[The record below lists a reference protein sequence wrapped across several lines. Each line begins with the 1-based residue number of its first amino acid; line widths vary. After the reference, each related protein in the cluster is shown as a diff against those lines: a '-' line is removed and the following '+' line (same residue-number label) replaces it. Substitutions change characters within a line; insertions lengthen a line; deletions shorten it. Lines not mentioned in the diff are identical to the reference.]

1 MKLRKHILI
10 IRLSSMGDVAMVSPV
25 LRELLENNKNYK
37 ISVLTNFQFFPF
49 FRAFNDV
56 DLISFDKKKQHKGLF
71 GMFRLFKEI
80 KKLDVDYVVDL
91 HEVLRTN
98 FLKAVLKVPFYQI
111 NKGRNEKE
119 RLVSGKIFAPLKST
133 HQRYRDV
140 FEKIGISI
148 KPLSKTQIHRVDISD
163 LKLIPKNNKLLI
175 GIAPFAA
182 HKGKE
187 YPIVQMEEVIKEI
200 NKDFNVILFG
210 GGKKE
215 EFILDDLACKH
226 SNVINIANKFSLNQ
240 EMDVI
245 SNLSIMLSM
254 DSANGH
260 IAALMGIKVLTIWG
274 VTHPFAGFSP
284 YGQTDKN
291 NILVNRLQ
299 FPKIPTS
306 IYGEK
311 FPNGYEKAISSIS
324 PKEIISKLRTSV

>member
-1 MKLRKHILI
+1 
-10 IRLSSMGDVAMVSPV
+10 MVSPV
-25 LRELLENNKNYK
+25 LKELLENNKNYK
-37 ISVLTNFQFFPF
+37 ISLLTNFQFFPF
-49 FRAFNDV
+49 FRAFNGV
-56 DLISFDKKKQHKGLF
+56 NLIPFDKKKQHKGLL

-80 KKLDVDYVVDL
+80 KKLDLDYVVDL

-111 NKGRNEKE
+111 DKGRDEKQN
-119 RLVSGKIFAPLKST
+119 LVSGKIFAPLKST

-187 YPIVQMEEVIKEI
+187 YPIAQMEEVIKEI

-215 EFILDDLACKH
+215 EFILDDLAGKH
-226 SNVINIANKFSLNQ
+226 SNVINIANKFSLDQ

-299 FPKIPTS
+299 YPKIPTS

-311 FPNGYEKAISSIS
+311 FPIGYEKAISSIS

>member
-1 MKLRKHILI
+1 
-10 IRLSSMGDVAMVSPV
+10 MVSPV
-25 LRELLENNKNYK
+25 LKELLENNKNYK
-37 ISVLTNFQFFPF
+37 ISLLTNFQFFPF

-56 DLISFDKKKQHKGLF
+56 NLIPFDKKKQHKGLF

-80 KKLDVDYVVDL
+80 KKLDLDYVVDL

-111 NKGRNEKE
+111 DKGRDEKQN
-119 RLVSGKIFAPLKST
+119 LVSGKIFAPLKST

-182 HKGKE
+182 HNGKE

-215 EFILDDLACKH
+215 EFILDDLAGKY
-226 SNVINIANKFSLNQ
+226 SNVINIANKFSLDQ

-299 FPKIPTS
+299 YPKIPTS

-324 PKEIISKLRTSV
+324 SKEIISKLRTSV

>member
-1 MKLRKHILI
+1 
-10 IRLSSMGDVAMVSPV
+10 MVSPV
-25 LRELLENNKNYK
+25 LKELLENNKNYK
-37 ISVLTNFQFFPF
+37 ISLLTNFQFFPF

-56 DLISFDKKKQHKGLF
+56 NLIPFDKKKQHKGLF

-80 KKLDVDYVVDL
+80 KKLDLDYVVDL

-111 NKGRNEKE
+111 DKGRDEKQN
-119 RLVSGKIFAPLKST
+119 LVSGKIFAPLKST

-182 HKGKE
+182 HNGKE

-215 EFILDDLACKH
+215 EFILDDLAGKY
-226 SNVINIANKFSLNQ
+226 SNVINIANKFSLDQ

-324 PKEIISKLRTSV
+324 SKEIISKLRTSV

>member
-1 MKLRKHILI
+1 
-10 IRLSSMGDVAMVSPV
+10 MVSPV
-25 LRELLENNKNYK
+25 LKELLESNKNYK
-37 ISVLTNFQFFPF
+37 ISLLTNFQFFPF

-56 DLISFDKKKQHKGLF
+56 NLIPFDKKKQHKGLF

-80 KKLDVDYVVDL
+80 KKLDLDYVVDL

-111 NKGRNEKE
+111 DKGRDEKQN
-119 RLVSGKIFAPLKST
+119 LVSGKIFAPLKST

-187 YPIVQMEEVIKEI
+187 YPIAQMEEVIKEI

-215 EFILDDLACKH
+215 EFILDDLAGKH
-226 SNVINIANKFSLNQ
+226 SNVINIANKFSLDQ

-306 IYGEK
+306 IYGDK

>member
-1 MKLRKHILI
+1 
-10 IRLSSMGDVAMVSPV
+10 
-25 LRELLENNKNYK
+25 
-37 ISVLTNFQFFPF
+37 VLTNFQFFPF

-80 KKLDVDYVVDL
+80 KKLDLDYVVDL

-215 EFILDDLACKH
+215 EFILDDLAGKH
-226 SNVINIANKFSLNQ
+226 SNVINIANKFSLDQ

>member
-10 IRLSSMGDVAMVSPV
+10 IRLSSMGDVAMVSAV

-80 KKLDVDYVVDL
+80 KKLDLDYVVDL

>member
-1 MKLRKHILI
+1 
-10 IRLSSMGDVAMVSPV
+10 MVSPV

-215 EFILDDLACKH
+215 EFILDDIAGKH
-226 SNVINIANKFSLNQ
+226 SNVINIANKFSLDQ

>member
-10 IRLSSMGDVAMVSPV
+10 IRLSSMGDVAMVSAV

-80 KKLDVDYVVDL
+80 KKLDLDYVVDL

-215 EFILDDLACKH
+215 EFILDDLAGKH
-226 SNVINIANKFSLNQ
+226 SNVINIANKFSLDQ

>member
-1 MKLRKHILI
+1 
-10 IRLSSMGDVAMVSPV
+10 MVSPV

-37 ISVLTNFQFFPF
+37 ISLLTNFQFFPF

-56 DLISFDKKKQHKGLF
+56 NLIPFDKKKQHKGLF

-80 KKLDVDYVVDL
+80 KKLDLDYVVDL

-111 NKGRNEKE
+111 DKGRDEKQN
-119 RLVSGKIFAPLKST
+119 LVSGKIFAPLKST

-182 HKGKE
+182 HNGKE

-215 EFILDDLACKH
+215 EFILDDLAGKH
-226 SNVINIANKFSLNQ
+226 SNVINIANKFSLDQ

-306 IYGEK
+306 IYGDK

>member
-25 LRELLENNKNYK
+25 LKELLENNKNYK
-37 ISVLTNFQFFPF
+37 ISLLTNFQFFPF
-49 FRAFNDV
+49 FRAFNGV
-56 DLISFDKKKQHKGLF
+56 NLIPFDKKKQHKGLL

-80 KKLDVDYVVDL
+80 KKLDLDYVVDL

-111 NKGRNEKE
+111 DKGRDEKQN
-119 RLVSGKIFAPLKST
+119 LVSGKIFAPLKST

-148 KPLSKTQIHRVDISD
+148 KPLSKTQTHRVDISD

-215 EFILDDLACKH
+215 EFILDDLAGKH
-226 SNVINIANKFSLNQ
+226 SNVINIANKFSLDQ

-306 IYGEK
+306 IYGDK

-324 PKEIISKLRTSV
+324 PKEIISKLRTLV

>member
-1 MKLRKHILI
+1 
-10 IRLSSMGDVAMVSPV
+10 MVSAV

-215 EFILDDLACKH
+215 EFILDDLAGKH
-226 SNVINIANKFSLNQ
+226 SNVINIANKFSLDQ

>member
-1 MKLRKHILI
+1 
-10 IRLSSMGDVAMVSPV
+10 MVSPV
-25 LRELLENNKNYK
+25 LKELLENNKNYK
-37 ISVLTNFQFFPF
+37 ISLLTNFQFFPF

-56 DLISFDKKKQHKGLF
+56 NLMPFDKKKQHKGLF

-80 KKLDVDYVVDL
+80 KKLDLDYVVDL

-111 NKGRNEKE
+111 DKGRDEKQN
-119 RLVSGKIFAPLKST
+119 LVSGKIFAPLKST

-215 EFILDDLACKH
+215 EFILDDLAGKH
-226 SNVINIANKFSLNQ
+226 SNVINIANKFSLDQ

>member
-25 LRELLENNKNYK
+25 LKELLENNKNYK
-37 ISVLTNFQFFPF
+37 ISLLTNFQFFPF

-56 DLISFDKKKQHKGLF
+56 NLIPFDKKKQHKGLF

-80 KKLDVDYVVDL
+80 KKLDLDYVVDL

-111 NKGRNEKE
+111 DKGRDEKQN
-119 RLVSGKIFAPLKST
+119 LVSGKIFAPLKST

-187 YPIVQMEEVIKEI
+187 YPIAQMEEVIKEI

-215 EFILDDLACKH
+215 EFILDDLAGKH
-226 SNVINIANKFSLNQ
+226 SNVINIANKFSLDQ

-306 IYGEK
+306 IYGDK
-311 FPNGYEKAISSIS
+311 FPNGYEKAISSIF
-324 PKEIISKLRTSV
+324 PKEIISKLRTLV

>member
-1 MKLRKHILI
+1 MKHRKHILI

-25 LRELLENNKNYK
+25 LKELLENNKNYK
-37 ISVLTNFQFFPF
+37 ISLLTNFQFFPF

-56 DLISFDKKKQHKGLF
+56 NLIPFDKKKQHKGLF

-80 KKLDVDYVVDL
+80 KKLDLDYVVDL

-98 FLKAVLKVPFYQI
+98 FLKAVLKLPFYQI
-111 NKGRNEKE
+111 DKGRDEKQN
-119 RLVSGKIFAPLKST
+119 LVSGKIFAPLKST

-182 HKGKE
+182 HNGKE

-215 EFILDDLACKH
+215 EFILDDLAGKY
-226 SNVINIANKFSLNQ
+226 SNVINIANKFSLDQ

-311 FPNGYEKAISSIS
+311 LPNGYEKAISSIS

>member
-37 ISVLTNFQFFPF
+37 ISLLTNFQFFPF

-215 EFILDDLACKH
+215 EFILDDIAGKH
-226 SNVINIANKFSLNQ
+226 SNVINIANKFSLDQ

-311 FPNGYEKAISSIS
+311 FPIGYEKAISSIS

>member
-80 KKLDVDYVVDL
+80 KKLDLDYVVDL

-215 EFILDDLACKH
+215 EFILDDLAGKH
-226 SNVINIANKFSLNQ
+226 SNVINIANKFSLDQ

>member
-1 MKLRKHILI
+1 
-10 IRLSSMGDVAMVSPV
+10 MVSPV
-25 LRELLENNKNYK
+25 LKELLENNKNYK
-37 ISVLTNFQFFPF
+37 ISLLTNFQFFPF

-56 DLISFDKKKQHKGLF
+56 NLIPFDKKKQHKGLF

-80 KKLDVDYVVDL
+80 KKLDLDYVVDL

-111 NKGRNEKE
+111 NKGRDEKQN
-119 RLVSGKIFAPLKST
+119 LVSGKIFAPLKST

-148 KPLSKTQIHRVDISD
+148 KPLSKTQTHRVDISH

-182 HKGKE
+182 HNGKE

-215 EFILDDLACKH
+215 EFILDDLAGKH
-226 SNVINIANKFSLNQ
+226 SNVINIANKFSLDQ

-311 FPNGYEKAISSIS
+311 FPIGYEKAISSIS

>member
-1 MKLRKHILI
+1 
-10 IRLSSMGDVAMVSPV
+10 MVSPV
-25 LRELLENNKNYK
+25 LKELLENNKNYK
-37 ISVLTNFQFFPF
+37 ISLLTNFQFFPF

-56 DLISFDKKKQHKGLF
+56 NLIPFDKKKQHKGLF

-80 KKLDVDYVVDL
+80 KKLDLDYVVDL

-111 NKGRNEKE
+111 DKGRDEKQN
-119 RLVSGKIFAPLKST
+119 LVSGKIFAPLKST

-182 HKGKE
+182 HNGKE

-215 EFILDDLACKH
+215 EFILDDLAGKH
-226 SNVINIANKFSLNQ
+226 SNVINIANKFSLDQ

-306 IYGEK
+306 IYGDK

>member
-10 IRLSSMGDVAMVSPV
+10 IRLSSMGDVAMVSAV

-80 KKLDVDYVVDL
+80 KKLDLDYVVDL

-284 YGQTDKN
+284 YGQADKN

>member
-1 MKLRKHILI
+1 
-10 IRLSSMGDVAMVSPV
+10 MVSPV

>member
-1 MKLRKHILI
+1 MKHRKHILI

-37 ISVLTNFQFFPF
+37 ISLLTNFQFFPF

-56 DLISFDKKKQHKGLF
+56 NLIPFDNKKQHKGLF

-80 KKLDVDYVVDL
+80 KKLDLDYVVDL

-111 NKGRNEKE
+111 DKGRDEKQN
-119 RLVSGKIFAPLKST
+119 LVSGKIVAPLKST

-148 KPLSKTQIHRVDISD
+148 KPSKKTQTHIVDISD

-200 NKDFNVILFG
+200 NKNFNVILFG

-215 EFILDDLACKH
+215 ELILDDLAVKYT
-226 SNVINIANKFSLNQ
+226 NVINIANKFSLDQ

-284 YGQTDKN
+284 YGQSEQN

-299 FPKIPTS
+299 FPKTPTS
-306 IYGEK
+306 IYGDK
-311 FPNGYEKAISSIS
+311 FPSGYEKAISSIS
-324 PKEIISKLRTSV
+324 SKEIISKLRTSV

>member
-1 MKLRKHILI
+1 
-10 IRLSSMGDVAMVSPV
+10 MVSAV

-80 KKLDVDYVVDL
+80 KKLDLDYVVDL

>member
-56 DLISFDKKKQHKGLF
+56 DLISFNKKKQHKGLF

-119 RLVSGKIFAPLKST
+119 SLVSGKIFAPLKST

-148 KPLSKTQIHRVDISD
+148 KPLTKTQIHRVDISD

-215 EFILDDLACKH
+215 EFILDDLAGKH
-226 SNVINIANKFSLNQ
+226 SNVINIANKFSLDQ

-284 YGQTDKN
+284 YGQADKN

>member
-1 MKLRKHILI
+1 
-10 IRLSSMGDVAMVSPV
+10 MGDVAMVSPV
-25 LRELLENNKNYK
+25 LKELLENNKNYK
-37 ISVLTNFQFFPF
+37 ISLLTNFQFFPF

-56 DLISFDKKKQHKGLF
+56 NLIPFDKKKQHKGLF

-80 KKLDVDYVVDL
+80 KKLDLDYVVDL

-111 NKGRNEKE
+111 DKGRDEKQN
-119 RLVSGKIFAPLKST
+119 LVSGKIFAPLKST

-215 EFILDDLACKH
+215 EFILDDLAGKH
-226 SNVINIANKFSLNQ
+226 SNVINIANKFSLDQ

-284 YGQTDKN
+284 YGQADKN

>member
-1 MKLRKHILI
+1 
-10 IRLSSMGDVAMVSPV
+10 MVSPV
-25 LRELLENNKNYK
+25 LKELLENNKNYK
-37 ISVLTNFQFFPF
+37 ISLLTNFQFFPF
-49 FRAFNDV
+49 FRAFNGV
-56 DLISFDKKKQHKGLF
+56 NLIPFDKKKQHKGLL

-80 KKLDVDYVVDL
+80 KKLDLDYVVDL

-111 NKGRNEKE
+111 DKGRDEKQN
-119 RLVSGKIFAPLKST
+119 LVSGKIFAPLKST

-187 YPIVQMEEVIKEI
+187 YPIAQMEEVIKEI

-215 EFILDDLACKH
+215 EFILDDLAGKH
-226 SNVINIANKFSLNQ
+226 SNVINIANKFSLDQ

-306 IYGEK
+306 IYGDK

>member
-10 IRLSSMGDVAMVSPV
+10 IRLSSMGDVAMVSAV

-80 KKLDVDYVVDL
+80 KKLDLDYVVDL

-215 EFILDDLACKH
+215 EFILDDLASKH
-226 SNVINIANKFSLNQ
+226 SNVINIANKFSLDQ

>member
-56 DLISFDKKKQHKGLF
+56 DLISFDKKKQHKGFF

-80 KKLDVDYVVDL
+80 KKLDLDYVVDL

-215 EFILDDLACKH
+215 EFILDDLAGKH
-226 SNVINIANKFSLNQ
+226 SNVINIANKFSLDQ

>member
-10 IRLSSMGDVAMVSPV
+10 IRLSSMGDVAMVSAV

-80 KKLDVDYVVDL
+80 KKLDLDYVVDL

-187 YPIVQMEEVIKEI
+187 YPIAQMEEVIKEI

-215 EFILDDLACKH
+215 EFILDDLAGKH
-226 SNVINIANKFSLNQ
+226 SNVINIANKFSLDQ

>member
-25 LRELLENNKNYK
+25 LKELLENNKNYK
-37 ISVLTNFQFFPF
+37 ISLLTNFQFFPF
-49 FRAFNDV
+49 FRAFNGV
-56 DLISFDKKKQHKGLF
+56 NLIPFDKKKQHKGLL

-80 KKLDVDYVVDL
+80 KKLDLDYVVDL

-111 NKGRNEKE
+111 DKGRDEKQN
-119 RLVSGKIFAPLKST
+119 LVSGKIFAPLKST

-182 HKGKE
+182 HNGKE

-215 EFILDDLACKH
+215 EFILDDLAGKH
-226 SNVINIANKFSLNQ
+226 SNVINIANKFSLDQ

-324 PKEIISKLRTSV
+324 PKEIISKLRTLV

>member
-1 MKLRKHILI
+1 
-10 IRLSSMGDVAMVSPV
+10 MVSPV
-25 LRELLENNKNYK
+25 LKELLENNKNYK
-37 ISVLTNFQFFPF
+37 ISLLTNFQFFPF

-56 DLISFDKKKQHKGLF
+56 NLIPFDKKKQHKGLL

-80 KKLDVDYVVDL
+80 KKLDLDYVVDL

-111 NKGRNEKE
+111 DKGRDEKQN
-119 RLVSGKIFAPLKST
+119 LVSGKIFAPLKST

-187 YPIVQMEEVIKEI
+187 YPIAQMEEVIKEI

-215 EFILDDLACKH
+215 EFILDDLAGKH
-226 SNVINIANKFSLNQ
+226 SNVINIANKFSLDQ

-306 IYGEK
+306 IYGDK

>member
-1 MKLRKHILI
+1 
-10 IRLSSMGDVAMVSPV
+10 MVSPV
-25 LRELLENNKNYK
+25 LKELLENNKNYK
-37 ISVLTNFQFFPF
+37 ISLLTNFQFFPF
-49 FRAFNDV
+49 FRAFNGV
-56 DLISFDKKKQHKGLF
+56 NLIPFDKKKQHKGLL

-80 KKLDVDYVVDL
+80 KKLDLDYVVDL

-111 NKGRNEKE
+111 DKGRDEKQN
-119 RLVSGKIFAPLKST
+119 LVSGKIFAPLKST

-182 HKGKE
+182 HNGKE

-215 EFILDDLACKH
+215 EFILDDLAGKH
-226 SNVINIANKFSLNQ
+226 SNVINIPNKFSLDQ
-240 EMDVI
+240 EIDVM

-324 PKEIISKLRTSV
+324 PKEIISKLRTLV

>member
-1 MKLRKHILI
+1 
-10 IRLSSMGDVAMVSPV
+10 MVSPV
-25 LRELLENNKNYK
+25 LKELLENNKNYK
-37 ISVLTNFQFFPF
+37 ISLLTNFQFFPF

-56 DLISFDKKKQHKGLF
+56 NLIPFDKKKEHKGLF

-80 KKLDVDYVVDL
+80 KKLDLDYVVDL

-111 NKGRNEKE
+111 DKGRDEKQN
-119 RLVSGKIFAPLKST
+119 LVSGKIFAPLKST

-215 EFILDDLACKH
+215 EFILDDLAGKH
-226 SNVINIANKFSLNQ
+226 SNVINIANKFSLDQ